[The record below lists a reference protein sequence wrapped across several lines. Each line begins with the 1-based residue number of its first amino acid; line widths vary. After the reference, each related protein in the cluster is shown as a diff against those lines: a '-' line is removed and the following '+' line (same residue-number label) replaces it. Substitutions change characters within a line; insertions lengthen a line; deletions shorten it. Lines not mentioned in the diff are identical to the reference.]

1 MESPRGA
8 PQRTLVIV
16 PAFNEVATVG
26 RVVAEARALPQAPD
40 VVVVDDGSSDGT
52 GAGVDTRVVRLPFNC
67 GIGAAVQTGLRLALD
82 DGYDL
87 VARLDGDGQHD
98 ARVLPALLAV
108 IESGQADFVVGSRY
122 VEREGFQSSMLRRIG
137 SRWFRVLLRLACG
150 QQVSDPTSGLWAAN
164 RRAATLLAADYA
176 SDYPEVDA
184 LVLLARSGCRIVEV
198 PTVMRERTAGTSS
211 INAPRA
217 LYYMLKVTVALG
229 VGSLRPRVLGRF

>member
-1 MESPRGA
+1 MESPA
-8 PQRTLVIV
+8 PRTLVVV
-16 PAFNEVATVG
+16 PAFNEAATVG

-52 GAGVDTRVVRLPFNC
+52 GVGVDARVVRLPFNC
-67 GIGAAVQTGLRLALD
+67 GIGAAVQTGLRLALA
-82 DGYDL
+82 DGYDR

-98 ARVLPALLAV
+98 ARVLPTLFALLD
-108 IESGQADFVVGSRY
+108 SGQADFVVGSRY
-122 VEREGFQSSMLRRIG
+122 VAGEGFQSSLLRRLG
-137 SRWFRVLLRLACG
+137 SRWFRMLLRLASG
-150 QQVSDPTSGLWAAN
+150 QEVSDPTSGLWAAN
-164 RRAATLLAADYA
+164 RRATAVLAADYA

-184 LVLLARSGCRIVEV
+184 LVLLARSGCRVVEV

-229 VGSLRPRVLGRF
+229 VGSLRPRAGRS

>member
-1 MESPRGA
+1 MATRS
-8 PQRTLVIV
+8 RTLVVV
-16 PAFNEVATVG
+16 PAFNEAATVG
-26 RVVAEARALPQAPD
+26 RVVTEARALPNAPD

-52 GAGVDTRVVRLPFNC
+52 GAGVDARVVRLPFNC
-67 GIGAAVQTGLRLALD
+67 GIGAAVQTGLRLALA

-108 IESGQADFVVGSRY
+108 LDAGQADFVVGSRY
-122 VEREGFQSSMLRRIG
+122 VDREGFQSSMLRRLG
-137 SRWFRVLLRLACG
+137 SRWFRILLRLACG

-164 RRAATLLAADYA
+164 RRAAALLAADYA

-229 VGSLRPRVLGRF
+229 VNSLRPRAIGRL